1 MKVKLTDIADE
12 LEMIFDDGITF
23 LNKETGEFLF
33 LSREI
38 DRDFDER
45 IEEVEESEDYVCLPG
60 RFEINDFEIMKG
72 FAYSRTES
80 QKNQLLDV
88 LYGPKSYRRFKDK
101 IYHLGIEQDY
111 FDFRSEKLLDIAKN
125 WCEVHHVDYEE

>member
-12 LEMIFDDGITF
+12 LEMFFDDDFTF

-45 IEEVEESEDYVCLPG
+45 IEEIEESEAYVCLPG
-60 RFEINDFEIMKG
+60 RFEVNDFEIMKD
-72 FAYSRTES
+72 FACSRDEE
-80 QKNQLLDV
+80 QEGQLLDV
-88 LYGPKSYRRFKDK
+88 LYSPKSYRRFKDTV
-101 IYHLGIEQDY
+101 YHLGIEQDY
-111 FDFRSEKLLDIAKN
+111 YNFRDKKLLEIAKN
-125 WCEVHHVDYEE
+125 WCEAHQIDYEE

>member
-12 LEMIFDDGITF
+12 LEMFFDDGITF

-33 LSREI
+33 LSRDI
-38 DRDFDER
+38 DSDFDER
-45 IEEVEESEDYVCLPG
+45 IEEVEESEVYISLPG
-60 RFEINDFEIMKG
+60 RFEVNDFEIMKD
-72 FAYSRTES
+72 FAYSRAES

-111 FDFRSEKLLDIAKN
+111 FDFRREKLLKIAKE
-125 WCEVHHVDYEE
+125 WCEEHEIDYEE

>member
-12 LEMIFDDGITF
+12 LEMIFDDDITF

-33 LSREI
+33 LSREF

-45 IEEVEESEDYVCLPG
+45 IEEIEESEDYVCLPG
-60 RFEINDFEIMKG
+60 RFEVNDFEIMKD
-72 FAYSRTES
+72 FAYSRDEE
-80 QKNQLLDV
+80 QENQLLDV

-101 IYHLGIEQDY
+101 VYHLGIEQDY
-111 FDFRSEKLLDIAKN
+111 YDFRDKKLLEIAKN
-125 WCEVHHVDYEE
+125 WCETHQIDYEE